1 MVNVVIAGAE
11 APASALAHTLREL
24 ARRPT
29 CQQRLHEEVTAAIGV
44 SCAAEHPGK
53 AGDLSGVLDQLD
65 FHKAVVLEGLRLFAP
80 ATLVK
85 RQALA
90 DTTVDGIAVPK
101 GTVVELCVTAIHA
114 DPKQFERPL
123 EFIPTRDGPMSAPLI
138 GKERAYMPFSG
149 GNRGCPGRPLALT
162 LMRIALASI
171 VERFQILPDDGDAA
185 SASDARKAD
194 ETAARVRKFIVWPS
208 AGVPVRLER
217 RASFSNNSASSS
229 CIIDGP

>member
-1 MVNVVIAGAE
+1 M
-11 APASALAHTLREL
+11 PLAWL
-24 ARRPT
+24 
-29 CQQRLHEEVTAAIGV
+29 
-44 SCAAEHPGK
+44 SC
-53 AGDLSGVLDQLD
+53 
-65 FHKAVVLEGLRLFAP
+65 
-80 ATLVK
+80 
-85 RQALA
+85 
-90 DTTVDGIAVPK
+90 
-101 GTVVELCVTAIHA
+101 
-114 DPKQFERPL
+114 
-123 EFIPTRDGPMSAPLI
+123 
-138 GKERAYMPFSG
+138 
-149 GNRGCPGRPLALT
+149 GCPGRPLALT